1 MKTSHDT
8 LDTLELYITRH
19 DAASQTYKVNVT
31 LEGGR
36 MFDGLLRLD
45 TLPPPPPSGND
56 TAIRAYGDALF
67 KRLFAGSLDNAFY
80 QALAAAQAKNRG
92 LRLRLWLDT
101 VEDTKLHMVPWELL
115 HYHPTG
121 DTTSEPVPLTIAK
134 QSAFSRYLASS
145 EYEGKPLERWPI
157 RMLIVVSDPADAE
170 EAWGLKPI
178 GKKEIQNKL
187 DLLFRP
193 IRESNQLEYHFLSP
207 TGEGQVASATAVDGN
222 GRTAATTQQSL
233 PASAQ
238 RLQETLQ
245 VQDGYDIVLYF
256 GHALVHYTRGTRLLL
271 EDHATGQGRLYDG
284 AELVRLLKQASY
296 RPRLIILM
304 ACNTAVALPTSNT
317 NASYEQNA
325 NSNDSNTAMQEHVST
340 ASLAAQLVQQSGIP
354 SVIAMQRPMGIDDG
368 RTFTYRLCV
377 RLLQHGVIDIAVN
390 AARQFVFKPDGIDWS
405 TPVLYMR
412 MTDGRLFSTLP
423 QMSYAQNI
431 LSNPSF
437 THWKG
442 PEFINRDV
450 ITVPA
455 GQEWTI
461 VQQHPEDAPCSQ
473 DALQIMKQLLIQHIQ
488 QTIDEERTTASIREH
503 QQWYTQVLDKPPL
516 PNVLAFI
523 GYPHSGL
530 TVIMMRAT
538 IDLAEAAINVV
549 SKVGLLHR
557 PIGIFVKLR
566 DYESQ
571 RISSRRMERLI
582 IETATD
588 VEPDLGKTLSRIF
601 EQNTTT
607 HATTDT
613 KERFVFLLDGL
624 DDITETHRQIA
635 AEQIIELAERL
646 PQHLFAVSCNSY
658 IFHSRMLRKPKMLI
672 ILPLNER
679 QVLRYLHR
687 RNPQTY
693 RELYRQIVEHRLLNM
708 TTDPDMMNVIYQR
721 ITQDDVTTMS
731 RNQLAHDY
739 LSRMLQSMPALYEQ
753 GDVARRTLIAL
764 AWESRWQH
772 KDTLPI
778 QDVFAVMA
786 QVRKERDYSLE
797 DLYQKLQESHLILN
811 IGQHETRFLLP
822 IVQAY
827 SAALALVERPD
838 IADRLEDIFV
848 MCSSHN
854 RLRWWE
860 ETIYTL
866 VELLPNPV
874 LLFQKLVLF
883 TRYNSSPHILLA
895 ARALEALPNKVEHL
909 MGKYLRQELLDACIL
924 QLDVAREPSTERRA
938 NIVTAL
944 GRVYLTNNADDNTT
958 AQLGDVQ
965 IKNKLIQLL
974 TQPVRQTPNGPR
986 YEYTTVRIAAAR
998 ALHTRYAILTDHMEQ
1013 TQAQAQAE
1021 TGTTHGVDELTV
1033 IISAEIDPLL
1043 RAWKHHDREELGR
1056 IFRCAAKAPERAIAA
1071 FALGDL
1077 AYNADVKLLLD
1088 MVVRPERMQTDE
1100 TEPACDVTLLDD
1112 WSDTCWA
1119 AADSLTLFDAMQVT
1133 FQLSRVFHD
1142 GHILSEIS
1150 VQPLIYLVGR
1160 VRLQDVHAI
1169 RWLIGILK
1177 DHPDFAVKAKALQS
1191 LAWVCDALDRLD
1203 EPVPELETLLPK
1215 DDELQENRHQG
1226 LVAVLRRVFEYVV
1239 FWDKQKLAALVGVT
1253 EDEIDTT
1260 TETQEQQQAVRYVCR
1275 KAIEALTW
1283 IGDETTIAHIQPRI
1297 RELTPELRE
1306 YWYTTA
1312 AAITSRIG
1320 SRTNTYID
1328 TYMHA
1333 RTDAPIDFHA

>member
-1 MKTSHDT
+1 MTVAHDA
-8 LDTLELYITRH
+8 LDTLELYVTRH
-19 DAASQTYKVNVT
+19 DAASDTYKVNVT

-45 TLPPPPPSGND
+45 TLPMPPPPGND
-56 TAIRAYGDALF
+56 ATIRAYGNTLF

-80 QALAAAQAKNRG
+80 QAWAAAQAKKRG
-92 LRLRLWLDT
+92 VRVRLWLDN
-101 VEDTKLHMVPWELL
+101 VNDTKLHMVPWELL
-115 HYHPTG
+115 HYHPSGNTA
-121 DTTSEPVPLTIAK
+121 SEPVPLTIAN

-145 EYEGKPLERWPI
+145 EYEGKPLERLPI

-178 GKKEIQNKL
+178 GKQAIQNTL
-187 DLLFRP
+187 DLLFQP
-193 IRESNQLEYHFLSP
+193 IRSSHQLEYHFLSP
-207 TGEGQVASATAVDGN
+207 TDEKQVASGMGGDGN
-222 GRTAATTQQSL
+222 GRVPATAQQSF

-238 RLQETLQ
+238 RLQEALH
-245 VQDGYDIVLYF
+245 VQYGYDIVLYF
-256 GHALVHYTRGTRLLL
+256 GHALVHPKRGTRLLL
-271 EDHATGQGRLYDG
+271 EDHATGQGRIYDG
-284 AELVRLLKQASY
+284 SDLVRLLKQASH
-296 RPRLIILM
+296 RPSLIILM
-304 ACNTAVALPTSNT
+304 ACNTAVALPTPNT
-317 NASYEQNA
+317 SPEQKA
-325 NSNDSNTAMQEHVST
+325 NSNDSNAAEQAST
-340 ASLAAQLVQQSGIP
+340 ASLAAQLVQQGGIP
-354 SVIAMQRPMGIDDG
+354 SVIAMQRPMPIDAG

-377 RLLQHGVIDIAVN
+377 RLLQHGVVDIAVN
-390 AARQFVFKPDGIDWS
+390 AARQFVFKPNGIDWS

-412 MTDGRLFSTLP
+412 MQDGRLFSTLP
-423 QMSYAQNI
+423 QMSYAQKI
-431 LSNPSF
+431 LSNPTF
-437 THWKG
+437 MHWKG

-450 ITVPA
+450 IIVPA

-461 VQQHPEDAPCSQ
+461 VRKHPEDAPSSQ

-488 QTIDEERTTASIREH
+488 QTIDEERTHATIQEH

-516 PNVLAFI
+516 PNVLAFV

-566 DYESQ
+566 DYETQ
-571 RISSRRMERLI
+571 RISNRRMERLI

-601 EQNTTT
+601 EQSATTT
-607 HATTDT
+607 HATPDT
-613 KERFVFLLDGL
+613 RERFVFLLDGL
-624 DDITETHRQIA
+624 DDITESHRQIA
-635 AEQIIELAERL
+635 AEQITELAERL

-658 IFHSRMLRKPKMLI
+658 VFHSRMLRKPKMLI

-679 QVLRYLHR
+679 QVLRYLRR
-687 RNPQTY
+687 RNPDTY
-693 RELYRQIVEHRLLNM
+693 RELYRQIVECRLLNM
-708 TTDPDMMNVIYQR
+708 TTDPDMMNVIYER

-739 LSRMLQSMPALYEQ
+739 LSRMLQSLPALYEQ

-797 DLYQKLQESHLILN
+797 DLYQKLQESYLILN
-811 IGQHETRFLLP
+811 IGQYETRFLLP
-822 IVQAY
+822 TLQAY
-827 SAALALVERPD
+827 SAALALVQRPD
-838 IADRLEDIFV
+838 IAERLEDIFV
-848 MCSSHN
+848 MCSSPK

-866 VELLPNPV
+866 VELLPNPA
-874 LLFQKLVLF
+874 LLFQKLVTF

-895 ARALEALPNKVEHL
+895 ARALEALPDKVEHL
-909 MGKYLRQELLDACIL
+909 MDKNLRQELLDACIL

-944 GRVYLTNNADDNTT
+944 GRVYLTNTVDDDNIT
-958 AQLGDVQ
+958 AQLGNEQ

-998 ALHTRYAILTDHMEQ
+998 ALYTRYALLTDYVGQ
-1013 TQAQAQAE
+1013 TQAD
-1021 TGTTHGVDELTV
+1021 TGTLYETSDVGNLPM
-1033 IISAEIDPLL
+1033 IISAELDPLL
-1043 RAWKHHDREELGR
+1043 RAWKHHDRDELGR
-1056 IFRCAAKAPERAIAA
+1056 IFRCAEKAPERAIAA

-1088 MVVRPERMQTDE
+1088 MVVCPQRMQSNE
-1100 TEPACDVTLLDD
+1100 TSQTCDITLLDD

-1119 AADSLTLFDAMQVT
+1119 AADSLTLFDAMQVS
-1133 FQLSRVFHD
+1133 FQLSRIFQD
-1142 GHILSEIS
+1142 GPEPSEIS

-1160 VRLQDVHAI
+1160 VRLRDVHAI

-1215 DDELQENRHQG
+1215 DEVLQKNRPQG
-1226 LVAVLRRVFEYVV
+1226 LVAVLRRVFEYIV
-1239 FWDKQKLAALVGVT
+1239 FWDKKKLSALVGVS
-1253 EDEIDTT
+1253 EDEMDTT

-1283 IGDETTIAHIQPRI
+1283 IGDSTTIAHIQPRI
-1297 RELTPELRE
+1297 SELTPELRE
-1306 YWYTTA
+1306 YWYTAA
-1312 AAITSRIG
+1312 AAITSRMD
-1320 SRTNTYID
+1320 SCTYAHID
-1328 TYMHA
+1328 AHTYAHI
-1333 RTDAPIDFHA
+1333 DAHVDFHS